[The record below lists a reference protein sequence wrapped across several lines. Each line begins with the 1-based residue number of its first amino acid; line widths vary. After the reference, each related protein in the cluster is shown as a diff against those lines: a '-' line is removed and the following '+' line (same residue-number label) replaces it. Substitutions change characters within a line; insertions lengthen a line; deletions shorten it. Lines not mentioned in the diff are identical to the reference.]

1 MDKSHKSMAKTLK
14 GVASSEPNQKLQ
26 SLIYLYSQKH
36 EIFESERVIFGDC
49 EKTSHEMI
57 EEARK
62 LLILPLKVMPSS
74 IRQPIKK
81 TLCLPTFS
89 FIHKHYFI
97 QDIISDHKSLAKKRA
112 AAVLTPPTENKSAGA
127 AASKSDLSDAQF
139 IHATLPLHIKM
150 FEKHRVQNLKA
161 LLKGLITSEMRYHC
175 LVVEQLSEVLRD
187 LAVIDE
193 DD

>member
-62 LLILPLKVMPSS
+62 LLILPLKVMPGYICQAIFAYRHSH
-74 IRQPIKK
+74 
-81 TLCLPTFS
+81 S
-89 FIHKHYFI
+89 FINVISYRTLYL
-97 QDIISDHKSLAKKRA
+97 IINRLQKS
-112 AAVLTPPTENKSAGA
+112 
-127 AASKSDLSDAQF
+127 
-139 IHATLPLHIKM
+139 
-150 FEKHRVQNLKA
+150 
-161 LLKGLITSEMRYHC
+161 
-175 LVVEQLSEVLRD
+175 EQLLS
-187 LAVIDE
+187 
-193 DD
+193 